1 MARADG
7 DVELPRSAA
16 ATPRVAPPDLP
27 LSVAQLRWWV
37 AQQLYPEVPNT
48 VAMYL
53 ELRGP
58 LREQRLRECAARAA
72 WELQSPHV
80 RFRIVDGHPRQFLDP
95 DAFAPMGYE
104 DLTTDADPVVVARER
119 MERDHTAPLD
129 LQTDALTVATLLRVQ
144 PDTHLLYLRSHHIV
158 LDGIGAAVLLRRT
171 VELYAAA
178 DDAEDVSAPSAHA
191 PHGPLTIA
199 ELLEA
204 ERSYADSPR
213 ARADREYW
221 SEQVA
226 GLGEPVRLAGRAATR
241 PRPPHRVA
249 ATLPSS
255 TADRLT
261 VFREG
266 GYTFPELAIAAFACY
281 LAAMTGSDQVLLSL
295 PVAARPTAALR
306 RSAGSVSN
314 VVPLRIGDF
323 RDATVAEA
331 VERVRARLVGALRHQ
346 RYRYEDIQRDRGEN
360 HTLRGGFGP
369 VVNMLGAT
377 EPLRMGAL
385 TAHVHLLAL
394 GPVEDLLVNGYQLG
408 PDDRSIT
415 VGMQGNP
422 ELYSADDLA
431 AHHRGFLEYLD
442 RFLTDP
448 ERPVRSLDPEPML
461 PPPEAIRADRL
472 LPDLLRAG
480 LIDDEAEGDA
490 VPGAAASGD
499 ARGAEDVRGSVGG
512 GERGPA
518 GGGEDVRGSVGGGEG
533 ERGPA
538 GGGGYGR
545 SLVSGAVALGPVG
558 DDRDARGFLG
568 AEGAACVPADGAG
581 EMPGR
586 AGGTAAHEARSP
598 RCDRVAVEDGD
609 RAWTYRELDRLSSCW
624 ARELIESGAGPGTVV
639 VVAIP
644 RSAESVL
651 ALWAVAKTGAAF
663 APVDPNDPA
672 RRLATVVADSG
683 ARQGLTVASARDG
696 LPSGPDWLVLDDSD
710 TVARVRR
717 RSGAPVTDADRIRPL
732 RRDHPAYLIYT
743 SGTTGTPKG
752 VVVTHRGLGPLT
764 DHIVEHYGVERD
776 SRVLHAHAPSF
787 DAHLLELL
795 AAFAAGARLVI
806 EPPAVVAGADLAAL
820 LHRAAIT
827 HFLTTPAVLA
837 TITPEQ
843 VPLLRVAVV
852 GGEACPA
859 ELVRRWGPAL
869 RLFNGYGP
877 TETTVMATQS
887 GALTADGPVPIGP
900 PLPGVRALI
909 LDQRVR
915 PAPPCGHGELYLGGP
930 GVAQGYLGRPGA
942 TAERFVAD
950 PFGDGHRV
958 YRTGDLVRVAADGA
972 LEFLGRA
979 DDQLSVRG
987 RRAEP
992 AEVAAALT
1000 ALPDIAQ
1007 AAVTAHDGPGGI
1019 RLIGYIVA
1027 APGLRLDHAD
1037 ILGRL
1042 RELLPAALIPAQL
1055 VELDELPVTAHGKVD
1070 RSALPP
1076 PPTPQRPYR
1085 TPESESQ
1092 RLVAER
1098 FAAITGAERVGL
1110 DDDFFELGGDSL
1122 LGVALSAD
1130 LAAATGLPVTVRW
1143 LYTAPTVRELA
1154 ARLDEH
1160 EGGTATDDALGAV
1173 LTLRRGGTRPPLFC
1187 VHSAVPL
1194 AWCYSGLARQLPDR
1208 PVYGLQALTLAG
1220 EPRAGATVDE
1230 LADGYAAEIV
1240 RVSPNGPYHLL
1251 GWSLGGQIAHAV
1263 AVRLRARGADV
1274 ATLAMLDSIDFPDDM
1289 PPPPAPR
1296 MRDLLTHLLGDEP
1309 EAADELPDLTAAE
1322 AAAELASAAA
1332 SFGTGLTA
1340 DQLTRLHRGYVDGV
1354 RLSHGYRPGV
1364 FDGDLLYFSATRGMT
1379 AGLDARMWRPHVT
1392 GALVEH
1398 PVDATH
1404 AQLCNA
1410 DVVAA
1415 IGPILAAHLDG
1426 ADSR

>member
-7 DVELPRSAA
+7 DVELSRSAA
-16 ATPRVAPPDLP
+16 ATPRGAPSDLP

-104 DLTTDADPVVVARER
+104 DLTTDADPVAVARER
-119 MERDHTAPLD
+119 MERDHTAPLN

-171 VELYAAA
+171 VELYAA
-178 DDAEDVSAPSAHA
+178 DDAEDVSAPSAHS

-204 ERSYADSPR
+204 ERSYTDSPR

-249 ATLPSS
+249 AMLPPS

-314 VVPLRIGDF
+314 VVPLRIGDV

-360 HTLRGGFGP
+360 HTVRGGFGP

-422 ELYSADDLA
+422 ELYSADALA
-431 AHHRGFLEYLD
+431 AHHREFLEYLD

-448 ERPVRSLDPEPML
+448 GRPVRSLDPEPVL
-461 PPPEAIRADRL
+461 PTPEAIRADRL

-480 LIDDEAEGDA
+480 LIDDDAGGDA
-490 VPGAAASGD
+490 VPGAAAAGD
-499 ARGAEDVRGSVGG
+499 ARGAEDVRDSDGSG
-512 GERGPA
+512 A
-518 GGGEDVRGSVGGGEG
+518 G

-538 GGGGYGR
+538 GGGGDGQG
-545 SLVSGAVALGPVG
+545 LVGGAVARGPVG
-558 DDRDARGFLG
+558 GDRDARGFLG
-568 AEGAACVPADGAG
+568 ADGAACVPVDGAG

-586 AGGTAAHEARSP
+586 AGAEAAHQAVCLRSDP
-598 RCDRVAVEDGD
+598 VAVEDGD
-609 RAWTYRELDRLSSCW
+609 RAWTYRELERLSSRW

-683 ARQGLTVASARDG
+683 ARQGLTVASARDV

-837 TITPEQ
+837 TITPEK

-950 PFGDGHRV
+950 PCGIGDRV

-1000 ALPDIAQ
+1000 ALSDIAQ

-1143 LYTAPTVRELA
+1143 LYTAPSVRELA

-1208 PVYGLQALTLAG
+1208 PVYGLQALTLSG

-1240 RVSPNGPYHLL
+1240 RVSPDGPYHLL
-1251 GWSLGGQIAHAV
+1251 GWSLGGAIAPPG
-1263 AVRLRARGADV
+1263 AVRRRARGGGGAPQ
-1274 ATLAMLDSIDFPDDM
+1274 AQLGSIAIP
-1289 PPPPAPR
+1289 PPNAPPPAPR
-1296 MRDLLTHLLGDEP
+1296 QRGR
-1309 EAADELPDLTAAE
+1309 
-1322 AAAELASAAA
+1322 
-1332 SFGTGLTA
+1332 GT
-1340 DQLTRLHRGYVDGV
+1340 
-1354 RLSHGYRPGV
+1354 
-1364 FDGDLLYFSATRGMT
+1364 
-1379 AGLDARMWRPHVT
+1379 
-1392 GALVEH
+1392 
-1398 PVDATH
+1398 
-1404 AQLCNA
+1404 
-1410 DVVAA
+1410 
-1415 IGPILAAHLDG
+1415 
-1426 ADSR
+1426 

>member
-7 DVELPRSAA
+7 DVELSRSAA
-16 ATPRVAPPDLP
+16 ATPRAVPTELA

-58 LREQRLRECAARAA
+58 LRAERLRECAARAA

-80 RFRIVDGHPRQFLDP
+80 RFRIMDGHPRQFLDP
-95 DAFAPMGYE
+95 DAFAPMGCA
-104 DLTTDADPVVVARER
+104 DLTACADPVAVARER
-119 MERDHTAPLD
+119 MERDHTAPLN
-129 LQTDALTVATLLRVQ
+129 LLTDALTVATLLRVR

-171 VELYAAA
+171 VELYAAEG
-178 DDAEDVSAPSAHA
+178 AESDRAPENSR
-191 PHGPLTIA
+191 HGPLTIA
-199 ELLEA
+199 ELLDE
-204 ERSYADSPR
+204 ERAYAASPR

-226 GLGEPVRLAGRAATR
+226 GLAEPVRLAGRPAAR

-249 ATLPSS
+249 AALPPM

-261 VFREG
+261 IFRQG
-266 GYTFPELAIAAFACY
+266 GYTFPELTIAAFACY
-281 LAAMTGSDQVLLSL
+281 LAAMTGSDEVLLSL
-295 PVAARPTAALR
+295 PVAARSTAALR

-314 VVPLRIGDF
+314 VVPLRLGDF

-331 VERVRARLVGALRHQ
+331 VGRVRARLVGALRHQ

-360 HTLRGGFGP
+360 HTARGGFGP
-369 VVNMLGAT
+369 VVNMLGAA

-415 VGMQGNP
+415 IGMQGNP
-422 ELYSADDLA
+422 ELYSAEALT
-431 AHHRGFLEYLD
+431 AHHRGFLDYLD
-442 RFLTDP
+442 RFLADP
-448 ERPVRSLDPEPML
+448 GRPVRSLDPAPVL
-461 PPPEAIRADRL
+461 PATRPVRADRL
-472 LPDLLRAG
+472 LPDLLRAALRADG
-480 LIDDEAEGDA
+480 VDGD
-490 VPGAAASGD
+490 G
-499 ARGAEDVRGSVGG
+499 VRGGMRVGNSG
-512 GERGPA
+512 NHADGVENGP
-518 GGGEDVRGSVGGGEG
+518 
-533 ERGPA
+533 
-538 GGGGYGR
+538 
-545 SLVSGAVALGPVG
+545 LG
-558 DDRDARGFLG
+558 
-568 AEGAACVPADGAG
+568 GAG
-581 EMPGR
+581 ETRGR
-586 AGGTAAHEARSP
+586 ADRPGKPWCRADDSEKARERAEDSGEARP
-598 RCDRVAVEDGD
+598 AVHGPGVGVVASNRSLSIAVQDGG
-609 RAWTYRELDRLSSCW
+609 RSWTYRDLDRLSSQW
-624 ARELIESGAGPGTVV
+624 ARVLIESGAGPGSFVL
-639 VVAIP
+639 VAIP

-651 ALWAVAKTGAAF
+651 ALWSIAKTGAAF
-663 APVDPNDPA
+663 VPLDPHDPA
-672 RRLATVVADSG
+672 RRLATVAADCG
-683 ARQGLTVASARDG
+683 ACLGLTVTSVHAE
-696 LPSGPDWLVLDDSD
+696 LPSGPTWLALDEP
-710 TVARVRR
+710 AAHGRVERY
-717 RSGAPVTDADRIRPL
+717 SGAPVTDAERIRPL
-732 RRDHPAYLIYT
+732 HPGHPAYLIYT

-752 VVVTHRGLGPLT
+752 VAVTHRGLGPLT
-764 DHIVEHYGVERD
+764 DYIVEHYGVGRD

-806 EPPAVVAGADLAAL
+806 EPPAVVAGAELAAL
-820 LHRAAIT
+820 LNSAAIT

-837 TITPEQ
+837 TLTPEQ
-843 VPLLRVAVV
+843 VPHLRVAVV

-859 ELVRRWGPAL
+859 DLVRRWAPAL
-869 RLFNGYGP
+869 RLCNGYGP

-887 GALTADGPVPIGP
+887 RALAADAPVSIGP

-909 LDQRVR
+909 LDRGLR
-915 PAPPCGHGELYLGGP
+915 PAPPCGRGELYLGGP
-930 GVAQGYLGRPGA
+930 GVAHGYLGRPGA

-950 PFGDGHRV
+950 PFGGGGRV
-958 YRTGDLVRVAADGA
+958 YRTGDLVRAAGDGA

-1000 ALPDIAQ
+1000 ALPEIAQ
-1007 AAVTAHDGPGGI
+1007 AAVTAHDGPRGI

-1027 APGLRLDHAD
+1027 ARGMRLDHAD
-1037 ILGRL
+1037 IVRRL
-1042 RELLPAALIPAQL
+1042 RELLPAALVPAQL

-1070 RSALPP
+1070 RAALPP

-1085 TPESESQ
+1085 TPESESE
-1092 RLVAER
+1092 RLVAAR
-1098 FAAITGAERVGL
+1098 FAAITGAERAGL

-1122 LGVALSAD
+1122 LGVALSAE
-1130 LAAATGLPVTVRW
+1130 LATATGLPVTVRW

-1154 ARLDEH
+1154 ARLDDH
-1160 EGGTATDDALGAV
+1160 EGAAATDDALGAV

-1220 EPRAGATVDE
+1220 EPRAGATIDE
-1230 LADGYAAEIV
+1230 LADGYVDEIV
-1240 RVSPNGPYHLL
+1240 RVSPDGPYHLL

-1274 ATLAMLDSIDFPDDM
+1274 ATLAMLDSVDFPDDM
-1289 PPPPAPR
+1289 PPPPVPR

-1309 EAADELPDLTAAE
+1309 EDADELPDLTAEE
-1322 AAAELASAAA
+1322 AAAELATAAA

-1340 DQLTRLHRGYVDGV
+1340 EQLTRLHRGYVDGV

-1415 IGPILAAHLDG
+1415 IGPLLAAHLDG